1 MKTKIKKFYTW
12 TIIILLLV
20 FAIFIYWKYYFT
32 YSEGERTGILQ
43 KFSYR
48 GQIFKTWEGE
58 MILSSVTSSQNVALA
73 SEKFL
78 FSVTDQVTAD
88 QLTKLTGNAVTVHYK
103 EKNGKLMWR
112 GDTEYFVDRVT
123 QKEK

>member
-12 TIIILLLV
+12 AIIILILV
-20 FAIFIYWKYYFT
+20 FAAFIYGKYYFT

-58 MILSSVTSSQNVALA
+58 MILSSVTSSQNVPLA

-78 FSVTDQVTAD
+78 FSVLDKEVAD
-88 QLTKLTGNAVTVHYK
+88 SLIKLTGNTVTVHYK

-112 GDTEYFVDRVT
+112 GDTEYFVDKVT
-123 QKEK
+123 RK

>member
-1 MKTKIKKFYTW
+1 MKTKIKKFYSW
-12 TIIILLLV
+12 AIIILLLV
-20 FAIFIYWKYYFT
+20 FAAFIYGKYYFT

-58 MILSSVTSSQNVALA
+58 IILSSVTSSQNVPLA

-78 FSVTDQVTAD
+78 FSVLDKEVAD
-88 QLTKLTGNAVTVHYK
+88 SLTKLTGNAVTVHYK
-103 EKNGKLMWR
+103 QKNGKLMWR
-112 GDTEYFVDRVT
+112 GDTEYFVDKVT
-123 QKEK
+123 RK

>member
-12 TIIILLLV
+12 AIIILLLV
-20 FAIFIYWKYYFT
+20 FAAFIYGKYYFT

-58 MILSSVTSSQNVALA
+58 IILSSVTSSQNVPLA

-78 FSVTDQVTAD
+78 FSVLDKEVAD
-88 QLTKLTGNAVTVHYK
+88 SLTKLTGNAVTVHYK
-103 EKNGKLMWR
+103 QKNGKLMWR
-112 GDTEYFVDRVT
+112 GDTEYFVDKVT
-123 QKEK
+123 RK

>member
-12 TIIILLLV
+12 SIIILLLV

-48 GQIFKTWEGE
+48 GQVFKTWEGE

-78 FSVTDQVTAD
+78 FSVTDKEVAD
-88 QLTKLTGNAVTVHYK
+88 SLTKLTGNAVTVHYK
-103 EKNGKLMWR
+103 QKNGKLMWK
-112 GDTEYFVDRVT
+112 GDTEYFVDKVIR
-123 QKEK
+123 K

>member
-12 TIIILLLV
+12 AIIILLLV
-20 FAIFIYWKYYFT
+20 FEGFIYGNYYFT

-58 MILSSVTSSQNVALA
+58 MILSSVTSNQNVPLA

-78 FSVTDQVTAD
+78 FSVTDKEVAD
-88 QLTKLTGNAVTVHYK
+88 SLTKLTGYAVTVHYK
-103 EKNGKLMWR
+103 QKNGKLMWR
-112 GDTEYFVDRVT
+112 GDTEYFVDKVT
-123 QKEK
+123 RK

>member
-1 MKTKIKKFYTW
+1 MKRKMKKFFIWLTL
-12 TIIILLLV
+12 IILV
-20 FAIFIYWKYYFT
+20 FLAIFIYGKYYFT
-32 YSEGERTGILQ
+32 FSEGERTGVLQ

-58 MILSSVTSSQNVALA
+58 MILSSVTSSQNVPLA

-78 FSVTDQVTAD
+78 FSVTDKETAD
-88 QLTKLTGNAVTVHYK
+88 ELSKLTGNTVTVHYK
-103 EKNGKLMWR
+103 QKNGKLMWR

-123 QKEK
+123 QK

>member
-20 FAIFIYWKYYFT
+20 FAGFIYGKYYFT

-58 MILSSVTSSQNVALA
+58 MILSSVTSSQNVPLA

-78 FSVTDQVTAD
+78 FSVTDKAVAD
-88 QLTKLTGNAVTVHYK
+88 ELTKLTGTTVTVHYK
-103 EKNGKLMWR
+103 EKNGKLFWR
-112 GDTEYFVDRVT
+112 GDTEYFVDQVA
-123 QKEK
+123 QK

>member
-12 TIIILLLV
+12 AIIILLLV
-20 FAIFIYWKYYFT
+20 FAAFIYGKYYFT

-58 MILSSVTSSQNVALA
+58 IILSSVTSSQNVPLA

-78 FSVTDQVTAD
+78 FSVTDKEVAD
-88 QLTKLTGNAVTVHYK
+88 SLTKLTGNAVTVHYK
-103 EKNGKLMWR
+103 QKNGKLMWR
-112 GDTEYFVDRVT
+112 GDTEYFVDKVT
-123 QKEK
+123 RK

>member
-1 MKTKIKKFYTW
+1 MKSKIRKFYTW
-12 TIIILLLV
+12 AIIILLLV
-20 FAIFIYWKYYFT
+20 FAGFIYGKYYFT

-78 FSVTDQVTAD
+78 FSVTDKEVAD
-88 QLTKLTGNAVTVHYK
+88 SLSKLTGNPVTVHYRQ
-103 EKNGKLMWR
+103 KNGKLMWR
-112 GDTEYFVDRVT
+112 GDTEYFVDKVT
-123 QKEK
+123 RK

>member
-1 MKTKIKKFYTW
+1 MKRKMKKFFIWFTL
-12 TIIILLLV
+12 IILV
-20 FAIFIYWKYYFT
+20 FLAIFIYGKYYFT
-32 YSEGERTGILQ
+32 FSEGERTGILQ

-58 MILSSVTSSQNVALA
+58 MILSSVTSSQNVPLA

-78 FSVTDQVTAD
+78 FSVTDKEIAD
-88 QLTKLTGNAVTVHYK
+88 ELSKLTGNTVTVHYK

-112 GDTEYFVDRVT
+112 GDTEYFVDKVT
-123 QKEK
+123 AK

>member
-1 MKTKIKKFYTW
+1 MKKFFIWFTL
-12 TIIILLLV
+12 IILV
-20 FAIFIYWKYYFT
+20 FLAIFIYGKYYFT
-32 YSEGERTGILQ
+32 FSEGERTGILQ

-58 MILSSVTSSQNVALA
+58 MILSSVTSSQNVPLA

-78 FSVTDQVTAD
+78 FSVTDKEIAD
-88 QLTKLTGNAVTVHYK
+88 ELSKLTGNTVTVHYK

-112 GDTEYFVDRVT
+112 GDTEYFVDKVT
-123 QKEK
+123 AK

>member
-12 TIIILLLV
+12 AIIILLLV
-20 FAIFIYWKYYFT
+20 FAAFIYGKYYFT

-58 MILSSVTSSQNVALA
+58 IILSSVTSSQNVALA

-78 FSVTDQVTAD
+78 FSVIDKEVAD
-88 QLTKLTGNAVTVHYK
+88 SLTKLTGNAVTVHYK
-103 EKNGKLMWR
+103 QKNGKLMWR
-112 GDTEYFVDRVT
+112 GDTEYFVDKVT
-123 QKEK
+123 RK